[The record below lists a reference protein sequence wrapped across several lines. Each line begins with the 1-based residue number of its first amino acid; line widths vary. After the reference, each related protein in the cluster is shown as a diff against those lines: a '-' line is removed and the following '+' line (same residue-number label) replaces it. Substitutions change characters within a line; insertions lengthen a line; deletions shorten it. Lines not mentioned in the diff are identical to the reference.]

1 MYVTSSLF
9 KTSFLSVFNTVFS
22 IYFLHMQVTW
32 DSSTTNYPYLSATK
46 MAGYDLTCREWRLKG
61 KSWSVSLRRD
71 GSDRHPWQ
79 ISIAHA
85 RSPGASA
92 PPLCHFEV
100 PVKTHLLLSAS
111 DLQVG
116 ACDRMIR
123 MATPPFLP
131 KQLQGKKRA
140 SRISFGKVFSGIS
153 RRGQENA
160 ATAHSSQSES
170 FSSEL
175 RESFPYIHYRP
186 RWNIYHD
193 IYIALQR

>member
-1 MYVTSSLF
+1 
-9 KTSFLSVFNTVFS
+9 
-22 IYFLHMQVTW
+22 MQVTW

-153 RRGQENA
+153 PRGQENA

-186 RWNIYHD
+186 RWNIYHN